1 MDMDV
6 LEVGG
11 LFLAAWRPELE
22 LGMGASLFSGPGPAL
37 VCELIV
43 SLSVNADALCTIEIL
58 RDAIGR

>member
-1 MDMDV
+1 
-6 LEVGG
+6 

-43 SLSVNADALCTIEIL
+43 SLSVNADALCTIEVL